1 MQHTETRASMGGPAT
16 IWVAARWGAAA
27 ALLGAGGWLVW
38 YVVAGPGA
46 APLSAPAAQVV
57 DAPAFE
63 AEGNTFV
70 LWGERGGRGIKQCQ
84 VTARRFRLSA
94 DKRYRYLDG
103 ITDAV
108 FYEQTRPVVRAV
120 AGRAVQDEFRKQL
133 DVAGGVRVSLPDGRA
148 AVASETAHWNG
159 STRRLT
165 FPEALVLTAPNA
177 RFRAARANLDLGERL
192 IHLRDLDG
200 ETGGARIASA
210 RCDYHLKSAVLLL
223 EPLEY
228 REPAVQLHLGTAE
241 LNTRTRSFTGKQ
253 VTMKATI
260 HDFQPARAGG
270 RLLASAAL
278 AALAS
283 ASAHPGAGAPSAPA
297 PAEKKPEAKTS
308 EIQITGNKIFKDEAG
323 KRMLLEGNVIITQ
336 KDTVFRADRI
346 EISLVDGEP
355 RVAVATENPRANDP
369 RNSVTGEKF
378 TIYLKERRV
387 VVEGNTKVVTRPK
400 EKEPAATPAADD
412 KSIRSQLKGET
423 VITANHLEYD
433 YRRKNL
439 VAEGALKFVNK
450 GRTLTADR
458 ITYSDKTEDAVLY
471 GDPIH
476 WVDEKGQQFDTAG
489 PIEMNLK
496 EGAETLK
503 ISKPFK
509 GKFLIKEDEEDE
521 KETTPPAQSAKADGQ
536 K

>member
-1 MQHTETRASMGGPAT
+1 MGGPAT

-46 APLSAPAAQVV
+46 APLSAPSAPVV

-70 LWGERGGRGIKQCQ
+70 LWGERGGRGVKQCQ

-133 DVAGGVRVSLPDGRA
+133 DVAGGVRVSLSDGRA
-148 AVASETAHWNG
+148 AVTSETAHWNG
-159 STRRLT
+159 STRRLS

-177 RFRAARANLDLGERL
+177 RFRAARADLDLGERL

-200 ETGGARIASA
+200 VTGGARIASA
-210 RCDYHLKSAVLLL
+210 RCDYRLKDASLLL

-228 REPAVQLHLGTAE
+228 REPTLRLKLARAT
-241 LNTRTRSFTGKQ
+241 LNTRTRDFTGKQ
-253 VTMKATI
+253 VNMKAI
-260 HDFQPARAGG
+260 LHDFQPARAGG

-278 AALAS
+278 AALA
-283 ASAHPGAGAPSAPA
+283 AAGAPGAPA
-297 PAEKKPEAKTS
+297 PAEKKAEAKTS
-308 EIQITGNKIFKDEAG
+308 EIEITGSRVFKDQAG
-323 KRMLLEGNVIITQ
+323 KRMLLENDPRIQGDTVIIRQ

-346 EISLVDGEP
+346 EISMENDEP
-355 RVAVATENPRANDP
+355 RVAVATGNPRANDP
-369 RNSVTGEKF
+369 RNTVTGEKF

-387 VVEGNTKVVTRPK
+387 VVEGSTKVVTRPK

-423 VITANHLEYD
+423 VVTANRLEYD
-433 YRRKNL
+433 YRRKNF

-450 GRTLTADR
+450 RGTLMADR

-471 GDPIH
+471 GAPIH

-503 ISKPFK
+503 INQPFK
-509 GKFLIKEDEEDE
+509 GKFLIKEDEEGDE
-521 KETTPPAQSAKADGQ
+521 KEATPPAQSAKADGQ

>member
-1 MQHTETRASMGGPAT
+1 
-16 IWVAARWGAAA
+16 
-27 ALLGAGGWLVW
+27 
-38 YVVAGPGA
+38 
-46 APLSAPAAQVV
+46 
-57 DAPAFE
+57 
-63 AEGNTFV
+63 
-70 LWGERGGRGIKQCQ
+70 

-148 AVASETAHWNG
+148 TVSSETAHWNG
-159 STRRLT
+159 STRRLS
-165 FPEALVLTAPNA
+165 FPEALVLRAPNT
-177 RFRAARANLDLGERL
+177 RFRAARANLDVGERL

-228 REPAVQLHLGTAE
+228 REPAVQLHLSTAE

-283 ASAHPGAGAPSAPA
+283 AAPGAPA

-336 KDTVFRADRI
+336 KDTTFRADRI

-400 EKEPAATPAADD
+400 EKEPASPPAADD
-412 KSIRSQLKGET
+412 RSIRSQLKGET
-423 VITANHLEYD
+423 VVTANRLEYD
-433 YRRKNL
+433 YRRKNF

-450 GRTLTADR
+450 RGTLMADR

-471 GDPIH
+471 GAPIH

-503 ISKPFK
+503 INQPFK
-509 GKFLIKEDEEDE
+509 GKFLIKEDEEGDD
-521 KETTPPAQSAKADGQ
+521 KETTPPQSAKADGQ